1 VGLQVF
7 ENGNAC
13 VGVNVIKVVSHSK
26 NTPRY
31 DDVFLSSY
39 NSCIS
44 PKYLFSAFSNVAEEA
59 EEYAQ
64 IPPLASQNLAPAES
78 RHLVYGPNS
87 PSFGVTAL
95 KPTSIMPGLH
105 AVRTPGHA
113 ATGGAACGTL
123 SPGQSRTPLPGL
135 GKTSVQGRGVPVCGD
150 TAATRPAV
158 HGIDKLIHTP
168 VPNQSATTIKS
179 TVQAKVK
186 NSLYVQQTF
195 TNLGESFFEHTNNTL
210 QGDYAAVPTMVGMIK
225 EVPKTKLYTKEQ
237 IVAFGGI
244 QEEAS
249 RDVRSSGR
257 LRTQPNAD
265 MTQMERAMMI
275 AKKRAETPVIGMST
289 SKLNSISS
297 FSEEHIIENARSLGV
312 SLGVSTSDCIKSAK
326 LIKDFELQRSLTML
340 KCNDQS
346 EKNQANDILCLAVSR
361 ASDLCNDLEDEENL
375 VSDVDVQIPQ
385 VVSREKKQRKRKS
398 YDKKNVR
405 RSNRV
410 RVKPSKL
417 Q

>member
-1 VGLQVF
+1 
-7 ENGNAC
+7 
-13 VGVNVIKVVSHSK
+13 
-26 NTPRY
+26 
-31 DDVFLSSY
+31 
-39 NSCIS
+39 
-44 PKYLFSAFSNVAEEA
+44 
-59 EEYAQ
+59 
-64 IPPLASQNLAPAES
+64 
-78 RHLVYGPNS
+78 
-87 PSFGVTAL
+87 
-95 KPTSIMPGLH
+95 MPGLH

-179 TVQAKVK
+179 TVQAKMK

-346 EKNQANDILCLAVSR
+346 EKNQANDTLCLAVSR
-361 ASDLCNDLEDEENL
+361 ASDLCNNLEDEENL